1 MKWLITA
8 LLLAG
13 AAWAQGFTD
22 WEITTYGTTDDGFLV
37 VYTRDWYHV
46 VEGPTTLEIDGWK
59 ALIIPEGETY
69 NYVVKTEHYE
79 FYVDSLANIK
89 PTPEE
94 MENGR

>member
-1 MKWLITA
+1 MKYFLIA

-22 WEITTYGTTDDGFLV
+22 WEITTYGTDDGFLV

-46 VEGPTTLEIDGWK
+46 VEGPTELEIDGWQ
-59 ALIIPEGETY
+59 IFYIPEGESY
-69 NYVVKTEHYE
+69 NYVIKTEHYE
-79 FYVDSLANIK
+79 FHVDSLDNIK
-89 PTPEE
+89 PMPTE